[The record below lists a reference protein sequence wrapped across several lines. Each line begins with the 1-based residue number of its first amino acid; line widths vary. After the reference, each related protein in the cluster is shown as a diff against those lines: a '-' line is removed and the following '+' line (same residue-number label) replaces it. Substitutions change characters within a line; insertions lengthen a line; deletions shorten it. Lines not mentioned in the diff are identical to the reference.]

1 MFKSKFNSMKI
12 LSIVALMLF
21 FAFSSAVAN
30 NSVSNCVNVEVASP
44 DAEVKKLVQYMIKAY
59 NLNPD
64 QQMKVKEAAMK
75 MASDAAAQKPIKK
88 AERTK
93 LQDSFSAAMST
104 TLTAAQ
110 LAQYKSALNGEM
122 GKMLNTIIDVAAK

>member
-21 FAFSSAVAN
+21 FAFSSVVAN
-30 NSVSNCVNVEVASP
+30 NSVSNGINVEAASP

-110 LAQYKSALNGEM
+110 LAQYKTALNGEI
-122 GKMLNTIIDVAAK
+122 GKMLNTIIDAATK

>member
-12 LSIVALMLF
+12 LSILALMLF

-30 NSVSNCVNVEVASP
+30 NSVSNGVNVEIASP
-44 DAEVKKLVQYMIKAY
+44 DAEVKKLVQFMIKAY

-93 LQDSFSAAMST
+93 LQDSFTAAMST

-110 LAQYKSALNGEM
+110 LAQYKSALNGEI
-122 GKMLNTIIDVAAK
+122 GKMINTIIDVAAK

>member
-1 MFKSKFNSMKI
+1 MKI
-12 LSIVALMLF
+12 LTMLALMLF
-21 FAFSSAVAN
+21 FAAGTAMATQ
-30 NSVSNCVNVEVASP
+30 SVSENVQFVAGPS
-44 DAEVKKLVQYMIKAY
+44 DAEVKKLVMYMIKAY

-64 QQMKVKEAAMK
+64 QQLKVKEAAMK

-110 LAQYKSALNGEM
+110 LAQYKTALNGEI
-122 GKMLNTIIDVAAK
+122 GKMLNTIIDAATK

>member
-1 MFKSKFNSMKI
+1 MKI
-12 LSIVALMLF
+12 LSTLALMLF
-21 FAFSSAVAN
+21 FALGSVVAN
-30 NSVSNCVNVEVASP
+30 NSVSTGVSVVVTSP

-75 MASDAAAQKPIKK
+75 MASDAAAKKPVKK
-88 AERTK
+88 AQRTK

-110 LAQYKSALNGEM
+110 LAQYKSALNGEI
-122 GKMLNTIIDVAAK
+122 GKMLDTIIDAAAK

>member
-1 MFKSKFNSMKI
+1 MKI

-21 FAFSSAVAN
+21 FAFSSAFAN
-30 NSVSNCVNVEVASP
+30 NSVSNGVNVEVASP

-93 LQDSFSAAMST
+93 LQDSFSSAMST

-110 LAQYKSALNGEM
+110 LAQYKSALNGEI